1 MKIKMLK
8 SQFAFEKGKIYNAT
22 CYGDFYLAV
31 NGTTMREVEKY
42 NAEVT
47 NEQCT
52 KISN

>member
-31 NGTTMREVEKY
+31 NGTTMREVEKC
-42 NAEVT
+42 NAEVVVED
-47 NEQCT
+47 NHC
-52 KISN
+52 SV